1 MLKSTLVLMWLALS
15 GQVTPAPTTAPNPE
29 LAKLVSP
36 DAKVEKLGAGI
47 QFGEGPVWVKA
58 DGGYLVF
65 SDVPGNML
73 KRWDKAKGI
82 TDFRKTT
89 GPNGNAVDAQGK
101 LITLEEGGRRI
112 TIAEPGADGAVKPL
126 IEKYEGKKLNSPND
140 LAIGAD
146 GTIWF
151 TDPPFGLRGK
161 ESERELEKNNVFKF
175 EPKSGALTIVATDFD
190 RPNGIELSPD
200 GKRLYV
206 ADAGRPRH
214 IRVFDVTADGKLENG
229 RVFAQPERGNPDGMR
244 CDELGNLWVAAGG
257 ITIFSPDGKMIG
269 RITVPE
275 NPANLAFGGEDGKT
289 VFMTARTGLYSVK
302 TNVAGASFKKQ

>member
-1 MLKSTLVLMWLALS
+1 MLKTTLFLLGLALS
-15 GQVTPAPTTAPNPE
+15 GQVTTAPSNPE
-29 LAKLVSP
+29 LEKLVSA
-36 DAKVEKLGAGI
+36 DAKVEKIASGI
-47 QFGEGPVWVKA
+47 QFGEGPVWVPA

-65 SDVPGNML
+65 SDVPANML
-73 KRWDKAKGI
+73 KRWDANKGL

-89 GPNGNAVDAQGK
+89 GPNGNAIDAAGR
-101 LITLEEGGRRI
+101 LITLEEGGRRVTAAEADGTI
-112 TIAEPGADGAVKPL
+112 KPIAERF
-126 IEKYEGKKLNSPND
+126 EGKKLNSPND

-151 TDPPFGLRGK
+151 TDPPFGLRGR
-161 ESERELEKNNVFKF
+161 ESERELEKNNVFKLN
-175 EPKSGALTIVATDFD
+175 PKSGELTIIATDFD

-214 IRVFDVTADGKLENG
+214 IRVFDITPDGKAENG

-244 CDELGNLWVAAGG
+244 CDALGNLWVAAGG

-269 RITVPE
+269 RIAVPE
-275 NPANLAFGGEDGKT
+275 TPANLCFGGEDGKT
-289 VFMTARTGLYSVK
+289 VFMTARTGLYK
-302 TNVAGASFKKQ
+302 LKANVAGASFKKTTG